1 MLKKEISL
9 GDLDDLENLDDN
21 TKWVAGGLRQ
31 ELNVNSPKSGDTGLM
46 FGTTGPASLVTQVNQ
61 EDEVRQIEMAKAMVK
76 RIEDDEEESQQ
87 KSVSYEQSP
96 KPTNYANSLTC
107 WLCCGFCSSKGGQYA
122 KSTDDSSS
130 GYDQDNRSVGSN
142 NSNAWDTVET
152 KIIEETEPPQV
163 DYVLKFIEP
172 KNDWLLA
179 SPSPSDQGRKCLVLD
194 LDETLVHSSFEP
206 IDCSF
211 SLTINLDGTQYG
223 VYVLKRPYVDEF
235 IAECAKMYELVVFT
249 ASLPEYANPVIDTLD
264 KNGLIKH
271 RLFRGNC
278 VFYEEQ
284 FYVKDLSKLGRNM
297 KDCIIIDNSMLS
309 FLFNPTNA
317 IACTSWF
324 GDNSD
329 TELRDLLPVLSGTL
343 LATDDVRTIL
353 DGGNQSCEWLIKKY
367 GDKKD
372 NIESSSSY

>member
-1 MLKKEISL
+1 
-9 GDLDDLENLDDN
+9 
-21 TKWVAGGLRQ
+21 
-31 ELNVNSPKSGDTGLM
+31 M
-46 FGTTGPASLVTQVNQ
+46 FGTAGPASLVTQVNQ
-61 EDEVRQIEMAKAMVK
+61 EDEVGQIEMAKAMVK
-76 RIEDDEEESQQ
+76 RIEEDEEESQQ
-87 KSVSYEQSP
+87 KSVSYEQSLST
-96 KPTNYANSLTC
+96 KNYANSLTC
-107 WLCCGFCSSKGGQYA
+107 WLCCGFCSSNGGQYT
-122 KSTDDSSS
+122 KSTDDSSE
-130 GYDQDNRSVGSN
+130 YDQDNGSSGSN
-142 NSNAWDTVET
+142 KSNAWDTVET
-152 KIIEETEPPQV
+152 KIIEETEPAQV
-163 DYVLKFIEP
+163 DYVLNFYQPE
-172 KNDWLLA
+172 NDWLLP
-179 SPSPSDQGRKCLVLD
+179 SPSPSDRGRKCLVLD

-206 IDCSF
+206 VDCSF
-211 SLTINLDGTQYG
+211 SLTINLDGTNYG

-324 GDNSD
+324 DDKSD
-329 TELRDLLPVLSGTL
+329 TELRDLLPVLGGTL

-353 DGGNQSCEWLIKKY
+353 DGGNQTCDWLIKQY

-372 NIESSSSY
+372 KIESSSSY

>member
-9 GDLDDLENLDDN
+9 GDLDELGNLEDKS
-21 TKWVAGGLRQ
+21 KWEPGGLRD
-31 ELNVNSPKSGDTGLM
+31 ELNVNSPKSGGGLM
-46 FGTTGPASLVTQVNQ
+46 FATAEPGSLITQVNQ
-61 EDEVRQIEMAKAMVK
+61 EDEERQIEMAKAMVK
-76 RIEDDEEESQQ
+76 RIDDAEVSQ
-87 KSVSYEQSP
+87 KKIVSYEQSP
-96 KPTNYANSLTC
+96 KPRNYGNCLTC
-107 WLCCGFCSSKGGQYA
+107 WLYCGFCSGKGNQYT
-122 KSTDDSSS
+122 KQNEDSS
-130 GYDQDNRSVGSN
+130 GYDHDNGSAGSN
-142 NSNAWDTVET
+142 SSNAWEAVET
-152 KIIEETEPPQV
+152 KVIDQTESPEV
-163 DYVLKFIEP
+163 DYVLNIIEP
-172 KNDWLLA
+172 ENDWLLPSL
-179 SPSPSDQGRKCLVLD
+179 SPADQGRKCLVLD
-194 LDETLVHSSFEP
+194 LDETLVHSCFEP

-211 SLTINLDGTQYG
+211 SLTITLDETQYG

-271 RLFRGNC
+271 RLFRGDC

-324 GDNSD
+324 GDKSD
-329 TELRDLLPVLSGTL
+329 TELRDLLPVLSGQL
-343 LATDDVRTIL
+343 LATNDVRTIL
-353 DGGNQSCEWLIKKY
+353 DGGNQSCEWLIKQY
-367 GDKKD
+367 GDK
-372 NIESSSSY
+372 NNEIESSSSY